1 MKNDHQ
7 KQHLSLSYHLHQPPD
22 SYLDL
27 QSCSTES
34 VCKQEA
40 LSPEQTHYLK
50 SLRRFQ
56 FRVHS
61 LQILGVIL
69 FLTFWQLLSST
80 EIINPFIFSSPIRIV
95 KTFWSMLLDKSIFPH
110 IGITLLETFI
120 SFFLV
125 LFISILGAI
134 LLWWNKTA
142 SAVAEPYLIILNSLP
157 KSALAPLLLVWFG
170 ATVKMILI
178 TSVSVVIFGSIL
190 TIYTGFK
197 ETDPDKIMLIETL
210 HGSKWHTLRYVVIPE
225 SIPLLFGVMKSNI
238 GLCLVGVIIAEFM
251 GARMGLGYL
260 IIYSS
265 QVFKLD
271 WVLMAIV
278 LLCLIAMGLYGVI
291 GWLEKKIV
299 F

>member
-1 MKNDHQ
+1 MKIQPLPDNANDLYACSKDSSPSTAVPSKEQ
-7 KQHLSLSYHLHQPPD
+7 LAYLHNI
-22 SYLDL
+22 
-27 QSCSTES
+27 
-34 VCKQEA
+34 K
-40 LSPEQTHYLK
+40 K
-50 SLRRFQ
+50 FRLRIKIY
-56 FRVHS
+56 
-61 LQILGVIL
+61 QILGFVL
-69 FLTFWQLLSST
+69 FLILWELLSRK
-80 EIINPFIFSSPIRIV
+80 EIINPFIFSSPSRIV
-95 KTFWSMLLDKSIFPH
+95 ITFWEMLLDKSIFPH
-110 IGITLLETFI
+110 IGMTLAETFI

-125 LFISILGAI
+125 LTISILGAV
-134 LLWWNKTA
+134 LLWWNKTV
-142 SAVAEPYLIILNSLP
+142 SAVAEPYLVILNSLP

-178 TSVSVVIFGSIL
+178 TAVSVVIFGSIL

-197 ETDPDKIMLIETL
+197 ETEPDKIMLIETL
-210 HGSKWHTLRYVVIPE
+210 HGTKWHTLRHVVIPE

-278 LLCLIAMGLYGVI
+278 LLCLIAMGLYGVL
-291 GWLEKKIV
+291 GKLEKRIV
-299 F
+299 G

>member
-1 MKNDHQ
+1 MKTT
-7 KQHLSLSYHLHQPPD
+7 SLPD
-22 SYLDL
+22 SAKDL
-27 QSCSTES
+27 YACSSELTPIS
-34 VCKQEA
+34 SA
-40 LSPEQTHYLK
+40 LSPEQLKYLK
-50 SLRRFQ
+50 TVRTFRRKIRLYQVLIF
-56 FRVHS
+56 
-61 LQILGVIL
+61 IT
-69 FLTFWQLLSST
+69 FLLLWEFLSQR
-80 EIINPFIFSSPIRIV
+80 EIINPFIFSSPSRILT
-95 KTFWSMLLDKSIFPH
+95 TFWEMILDRSLFPH
-110 IGITLLETFI
+110 IGITLAETFA

-125 LFISILGAI
+125 LIISILGAV
-134 LLWWNKTA
+134 LLWWNKTV
-142 SAVAEPYLIILNSLP
+142 SAVAEPYLVVLNSLP

-170 ATVKMILI
+170 ATIKMILI
-178 TSVSVVIFGSIL
+178 TAVSVVIFGSIL

-210 HGSKWHTLRYVVIPE
+210 HGNKWHTLRHVVIPE

-278 LLCLIAMGLYGVI
+278 LLCLIAMGLYGVL
-291 GWLEKKIV
+291 GKLEKRIV
-299 F
+299 G

>member
-1 MKNDHQ
+1 MKTTP
-7 KQHLSLSYHLHQPPD
+7 LPESA
-22 SYLDL
+22 LDL
-27 QSCSTES
+27 YACSNDMDTVS
-34 VCKQEA
+34 QTVSK
-40 LSPEQTHYLK
+40 EQLDFLK
-50 SLRRFQ
+50 KHKHLNQ
-56 FRVHS
+56 KIK
-61 LQILGVIL
+61 LYQILIFAL
-69 FLTFWQLLSST
+69 FVCLWEVLSAK
-80 EIINPFIFSSPIRIV
+80 EIINPFIFSSPLRIV
-95 KTFWSMLLDKSIFPH
+95 KTFRNMIGDGSLFPH
-110 IGITLLETFI
+110 VAMTLSETFI

-125 LFISILGAI
+125 LILSITGAI
-134 LLWWNKTA
+134 LLWWNKTI

-178 TSVSVVIFGSIL
+178 TAVSVVIFGSIL

-210 HGSKWHTLRYVVIPE
+210 HGSKWHMLRHVVIPE
-225 SIPLLFGVMKSNI
+225 SVPLLFGVMKSNI

-278 LLCLIAMGLYGVI
+278 LLCLIAMGLYWVI
-291 GWLEKKIV
+291 GKLEKRILS
-299 F
+299 